1 MNKHNRAI
9 AHHINKSNKTMKI
22 NTNRKR
28 GFTLVE
34 LLVVIVIIASLAAL
48 SAPMIMGQISKAH
61 KAEAI
66 SNSKQVG
73 LALFEFDSDYG
84 SYPDSDTAAEV
95 DDAYPD
101 AEIKAPSSAS
111 DANSYF
117 LQLFQTGIVKSEEI
131 FKVKAAGMRNPD
143 GDISS
148 ATEALAAGENGF
160 GYVMNGTEA
169 YSTSGNASR
178 IILVTPLVEGGDD
191 FDVNPF
197 KGVAVAYKI
206 DNSAATLKIRPASG
220 AESGP
225 AIVAGKDFLEAKFWG
240 TTTPTIVK
248 PKTD

>member
-1 MNKHNRAI
+1 
-9 AHHINKSNKTMKI
+9 MKI

-34 LLVVIVIIASLAAL
+34 LLVVIVIIATLGAIATPVIL
-48 SAPMIMGQISKAH
+48 RAKKQGN

-66 SNSKQVG
+66 SNAKQIG

-84 SYPDSDTAAEV
+84 SYPDGDTATEV
-95 DDAYPD
+95 EDAFPD

-111 DANSYF
+111 DSNSYF
-117 LQLFQTGIVKSEEI
+117 LQLFQAGIVSDESI
-131 FKVKAAGMRNPD
+131 FKVKAEGIKTPD

-148 ATEALAAGENGF
+148 ASEALASGENGF
-160 GYVMNGTEA
+160 GYIMNGTEA
-169 YSTSGNASR
+169 YSSAGNASR
-178 IILVTPLVEGGDD
+178 IILVTPLVPGGDT
-191 FDVNPF
+191 FDINPF
-197 KGVAVAYKI
+197 NGDAVVFKI
-206 DNSAATLKIRPASG
+206 NNSATTIKIRAASG
-220 AESGP
+220 AEDGP